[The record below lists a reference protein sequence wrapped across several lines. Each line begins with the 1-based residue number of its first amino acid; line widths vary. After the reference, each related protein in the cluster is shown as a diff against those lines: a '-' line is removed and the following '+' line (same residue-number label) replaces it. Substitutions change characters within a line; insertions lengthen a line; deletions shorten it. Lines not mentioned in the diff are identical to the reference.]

1 MRDEAALKIDNL
13 GHRAGGVE
21 ACAHALKTTEVL
33 TTHYN
38 DFAQAASAYN
48 CASEP
53 SGCMI
58 TQLLAEKNFEI
69 KHKDFF
75 CVENVV
81 IPAIINESEND
92 QRFIYSLHSR
102 VQVLCDVFAGDK
114 QEAFQLNAEKQTMSS
129 WHKTC
134 ATSRQRSGG
143 ANVNA
148 RWRCAENR
156 TPGPPKRRFR
166 EMFSLALLCLA

>member
-1 MRDEAALKIDNL
+1 MRDGAASKIDHPS
-13 GHRAGGVE
+13 HRRGGVE
-21 ACAHALKTTEVL
+21 VCAHALKITEVP
-33 TTHYN
+33 TTYYN
-38 DFAQAASAYN
+38 DSAQAASAYN
-48 CASEP
+48 CAVEL

-102 VQVLCDVFAGDK
+102 VHVLRDVFA
-114 QEAFQLNAEKQTMSS
+114 
-129 WHKTC
+129 
-134 ATSRQRSGG
+134 RQAG
-143 ANVNA
+143 
-148 RWRCAENR
+148 
-156 TPGPPKRRFR
+156 
-166 EMFSLALLCLA
+166 SLPA